1 MDILAG
7 VVQEG
12 HTTAKTYAG
21 VYVGGSY
28 ATSRYAIRN
37 EPEGEVVALSGPDDE
52 CPYYK
57 NGYWRGTDGHGVV
70 IGQRFGV
77 LTCRHRV
84 DWCNDD
90 DDLPEWVQYTLNDYR
105 SKKK

>member
-21 VYVGGSY
+21 VYVGGSD
-28 ATSRYAIRN
+28 ATGRYAIRN

-57 NGYWRGTDGHGVV
+57 R
-70 IGQRFGV
+70 V
-77 LTCRHRV
+77 LARHRRSWSCHWPAIWCF
-84 DWCNDD
+84 DWPISRQ
-90 DDLPEWVQYTLNDYR
+90 LVQ
-105 SKKK
+105 